1 MPLATPQ
8 GSKEYNT
15 GRKFALFVVLFEK
28 YGAVLSGVPRNTFC
42 VYPFR
47 LPPWFF
53 TVKAKGNKTQNLI
66 TEYFLVDKIILHY
79 EDANSTVQAVQSVD
93 IIPPIWYN
101 NIGLVDEILSNLAG
115 GRKCQFRRPILCLNI
130 VAISQRLLFAVRRSR
145 VGGFFFAFY
154 CG

>member
-1 MPLATPQ
+1 MTLLA
-8 GSKEYNT
+8 
-15 GRKFALFVVLFEK
+15 AVV
-28 YGAVLSGVPRNTFC
+28 
-42 VYPFR
+42 
-47 LPPWFF
+47 F

-115 GRKCQFRRPILCLNI
+115 GRKCQF
-130 VAISQRLLFAVRRSR
+130 AARSF
-145 VGGFFFAFY
+145 V
-154 CG
+154 